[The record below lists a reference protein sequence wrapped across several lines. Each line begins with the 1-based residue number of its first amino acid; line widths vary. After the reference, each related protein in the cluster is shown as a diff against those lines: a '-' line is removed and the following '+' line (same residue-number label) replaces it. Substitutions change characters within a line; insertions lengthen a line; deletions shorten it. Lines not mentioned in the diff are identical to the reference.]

1 MTLHML
7 LEMLK
12 RRIWLILLLPVAAAA
27 TALYISRA
35 EPTVYAA
42 NATVVLDYRIPL
54 EGELAGEMLP
64 AALQPSYLS
73 TQIDI
78 IGSPPVAQKV
88 MGILDMGN
96 SPDWRQRFR
105 EETEA
110 AGEGESEVVAN
121 FESWA
126 VGTLLEGVA
135 VTVGTESRLIE
146 IWYQDPDPEI
156 AAAVANAFV
165 EAYRQ
170 ITKQLGQNPA
180 LETAQSVED
189 LLSKLRQDLEEAENK
204 VSGYQA
210 RMGIMASDER
220 LDIETQHLNEV
231 MQQRLSAE
239 AGLRGAKSR
248 LDALEE
254 MDAEGA
260 EAGSAA
266 EVLGNNLIQ
275 DLQIELARKESEL
288 AEMATSLGERHPDI
302 RKLKAEVRSLQDKLS
317 LETEKVVSGIR
328 SEWLQARRLAD
339 AAEEAEAAQKA
350 KLIELRHVRDGLQ
363 PLLRELESARASYD
377 RALLMYSEYAMHSN
391 VNHTNVTVLSA
402 AQAPS
407 VPSSPNVLRNVA
419 TAFVAGLLFALGL
432 ALLWEYLDKR
442 IWGKED
448 LLQLEYLGGLP
459 KT

>member
-1 MTLHML
+1 ML
-7 LEMLK
+7 VEMLK
-12 RRIWLILLLPVAAAA
+12 RRVWLLLLLPIAAAG

-88 MGILDMGN
+88 MGILDMTA
-96 SPDWRQRFR
+96 SAEWRQRFE
-105 EETEA
+105 EETETD
-110 AGEGESEVVAN
+110 GESDVVAN

-135 VTVGTESRLIE
+135 VSVGTETRLIE
-146 IWYQDPDPEI
+146 IWYQDPDPKV

-180 LETAQSVED
+180 LETAQSVEE

-204 VSGYQA
+204 VSSYQA

-248 LDALEE
+248 VDALEE
-254 MDAEGA
+254 MNAEGA
-260 EAGSAA
+260 VAGSAA
-266 EVLGNNLIQ
+266 EVLGNELIQ

-288 AEMATSLGERHPDI
+288 AEMATSLGERHPDM
-302 RKLKAEVRSLQDKLS
+302 RKLKAEVRSLQEKLS

-339 AAEEAEAAQKA
+339 AAEEAEAAQKT

-419 TAFVAGLLFALGL
+419 SAFFAGLLFALGL